1 MTGDRPGKPAAFAA
15 QLAAAAMRC
24 AHRRCRRAYR
34 QLNTM
39 LEGR

>member
-1 MTGDRPGKPAAFAA
+1 MTGDRPGKPAA
-15 QLAAAAMRC
+15 LASPAGRC
-24 AHRRCRRAYR
+24 GHALRTPQVPPGVP